1 MNHRQLSFFLWVTRI
16 VGCSCKKISRNW
28 EKQTPGCPLSCC
40 DDDWLSPPAAKTQTV
55 KNFPSE
61 FTGATGRITLE
72 NSLVGGSIH
81 SVLGTF

>member
-1 MNHRQLSFFLWVTRI
+1 MQLQKDFAKLGEADPWLPSL
-16 VGCSCKKISRNW
+16 
-28 EKQTPGCPLSCC
+28 CC